1 MGAYKSFGHF
11 VALDIVLLLDCQVM
25 LGVIILVAFHMPV
38 RELDRRTFSRSVLDR
53 EIEIS
58 IVAGGFIRSNC
69 CHCVKGSQVRDESK
83 VIAKARYSDCV
94 GQSVVARKVIL

>member
-1 MGAYKSFGHF
+1 MGAYKIFSHF
-11 VALDIVLLLDCQVM
+11 VAVDIVLLFDCQVM

-38 RELDRRTFSRSVLDR
+38 RELYGRTFSRSVLDR

-58 IVAGGFIRSNC
+58 IVIGGVIRSNC
-69 CHCVKGSQVRDESK
+69 CRCVKGSQVRDESK
-83 VIAKARYSDCV
+83 VIAKARYIDCV